1 MIRISSVENIDSKE
15 KIVRSILKD
24 LPEYFGIEENI
35 KDYTDNAKGYPLWVA
50 FDGALAVGFISL
62 KKTSEFTAEIY
73 CMGIKEEY
81 HGKNIGTKL
90 YQAFNAYTKSKYLYE
105 QVKTVAFG
113 RYDNYDK
120 TVRFYKK
127 MGFKELEVFPYLWDA
142 HNPCLIMIKN
152 V

>member
-1 MIRISSVENIDSKE
+1 MIRISSVENIYSKE

-50 FDGALAVGFISL
+50 FDGALALGFISL

-81 HGKNIGTKL
+81 HVKIFVQSFTRHLMHTQKVSIFMNKL
-90 YQAFNAYTKSKYLYE
+90 KL
-105 QVKTVAFG
+105 
-113 RYDNYDK
+113 
-120 TVRFYKK
+120 
-127 MGFKELEVFPYLWDA
+127 
-142 HNPCLIMIKN
+142 
-152 V
+152 